1 MPPETI
7 IPPAHLAVDESG
19 LLIDAARLAR
29 TLCVSSSTVW
39 RMDAAGKLPRPLRL
53 SGGTT
58 RWRTDDIRRW
68 VALGCPDRLTFDAS
82 ANL

>member
-1 MPPETI
+1 MPPELIT
-7 IPPAHLAVDESG
+7 PPAPLAVDESG
-19 LLIDAARLAR
+19 LLVDAARLAGW
-29 TLCVSSSTVW
+29 LSVSPSTVW

-68 VALGCPDRLTFDAS
+68 VALGCPDRRVFDLAVNS
-82 ANL
+82 